1 MLHCEEATTVSAM
14 LMSGKGEPLAKMA
27 RPLVAAWASA
37 AVHSDLEVGL
47 DRGKMMGGLSF
58 SFMAFRMSSVKRPPQ
73 AERPEQLVLEISG
86 IWSLDWTDLSGCS
99 A

>member
-1 MLHCEEATTVSAM
+1 M
-14 LMSGKGEPLAKMA
+14 LMSWKGDPLAKMA

-47 DRGKMMGGLSF
+47 ERGKITGGLSF

-73 AERPEQLVLEISG
+73 ADRPE
-86 IWSLDWTDLSGCS
+86 
-99 A
+99 